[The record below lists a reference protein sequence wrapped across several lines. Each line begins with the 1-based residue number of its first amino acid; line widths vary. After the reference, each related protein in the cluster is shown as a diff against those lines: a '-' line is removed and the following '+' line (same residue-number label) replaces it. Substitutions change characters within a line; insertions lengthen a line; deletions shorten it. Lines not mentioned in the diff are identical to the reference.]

1 MYVETHQPPEGV
13 RLLDAQRNWKG
24 ETVPDLFDSPAS
36 PLAFLLPGER
46 REPAL
51 TILSGLP
58 GAGKS
63 TWCLRLIEVAR
74 ARGLVVG
81 GLLSPGVF
89 HNGRKVGIDLMD
101 LVSGERRRLAV
112 RHDAAE
118 GGIRTDSWVLDPG
131 VLAWGNHRLLASPA
145 CDLVIL
151 DELGPLELE
160 QGGGFQAALRIIES
174 RRFPLIVA
182 VVRPRLL
189 PKARRRWPW
198 GEVISLKSDRTCDSE
213 K

>member
-13 RLLDAQRNWKG
+13 HLLDARRNWKG

-36 PLAFLLPGER
+36 PLAFLLSGKR
-46 REPAL
+46 REPTL

-63 TWCLRLIEVAR
+63 TWCLRLVEEAK

-81 GLLSPGVF
+81 GLLSPAVY
-89 HNGRKVGIDLMD
+89 HKGRKVGIDLMD
-101 LVSGERRRLAV
+101 VVSGERRRLAV
-112 RHDAAE
+112 RHDAAQ
-118 GGIRTDSWVLDPG
+118 GGIKTDSWVLDPG
-131 VLAWGNHRLLASPA
+131 TLAWGNRRLLASPA
-145 CDLVIL
+145 WDLAIL

-160 QGGGFQAALRIIES
+160 RGGGFQAALRIIES
-174 RRFPLIVA
+174 RQFPLTVA

-189 PKARRRWPW
+189 PEARRRWPW
-198 GEVISLKSDRTCDSE
+198 GEVISLSSE
-213 K
+213 PAFGREK